1 MVDLCLL
8 FVILIYKIS
17 VLQTVTKLFLHC
29 KDNLEH
35 IYPTVADSYSDKP
48 KELGD
53 ISDQVVHD
61 LDLKP

>member
-8 FVILIYKIS
+8 FLI
-17 VLQTVTKLFLHC
+17 KLFLHC

-35 IYPTVADSYSDKP
+35 IYLTVADSYSDKP
-48 KELGD
+48 KELRD